1 MSEENVISVTS
12 SSGSF
17 SWNFD
22 SFDSEILEKKTAKIL
37 TFSPN
42 NNEDDM
48 RALGQELVDSL
59 LKENVEYV
67 IYKIAPTNF
76 STIHLLEDLGFR
88 IIDGSLKLI
97 STDLDG
103 QENKN
108 ITTAHSE
115 DLISLQKLASES
127 FSQTRY
133 YNDPLVS
140 KDNANKIYREWI
152 KNSLSGEAADM
163 VLIWKEADSVCGFLT
178 LDKNGRIILIAVDK
192 NQRGKGI
199 GKALVK
205 SALAQF
211 KKWGITESTIE
222 TQMTN
227 MLALKT
233 YHSCGFK
240 IIESYL
246 TFRWSK

>member
-1 MSEENVISVTS
+1 MSEGIKSTNSNN
-12 SSGSF
+12 GSF
-17 SWNFD
+17 SWDID
-22 SFDSEILEKKTAKIL
+22 SFDSEILQKKTAKIL
-37 TFSPN
+37 SFSPN
-42 NNEDDM
+42 NNRDSL
-48 RALGQELVDSL
+48 RALGQELIDSFS
-59 LKENVEYV
+59 KENIEYV
-67 IYKIAPTNF
+67 TYKIVPTDF
-76 STIHLLEDLGFR
+76 SVVHLLEDLGFR

-133 YNDPLVS
+133 YNDPTIS
-140 KDNANKIYREWI
+140 KEIADRIYSEWI
-152 KNSLSGEAADM
+152 TNSLSGEVADM
-163 VLIWKEADSVCGFLT
+163 VLVWKEEEVLCGFLT